1 MALPAP
7 KKPACAPTRSGRS
20 ALGAALTLLLVGGAA
35 NAQTADL
42 LTALKAARDT
52 DPTIRAARA
61 TLDMALLKVPEARAT
76 LLPTLGISG
85 SHNVTKASTA
95 FSGLQAIDRSGS
107 TNAITLQLVQP
118 LFRVDSVLA
127 NNQATLIVES
137 AQAQYDQATQDLLL
151 RVASAYFAFNEAT
164 EARLDADAQVA
175 AMDRQLL
182 EVSKGYD
189 AGTRAI
195 TDVDDT
201 RARLG
206 AARAQRIAAQGDIES
221 ARSDLERLTG
231 VRYATLSALPDTV
244 GLPSPDPANV
254 GDWIDR
260 ARENNLQVRALQ
272 AGLAVAD
279 LDVSRARTG
288 HLPTMDLVANVGRN
302 RSSHSLT
309 TPDDYSTRAAQR
321 EIGLQVN
328 IPLFAGGAVTARV
341 NQAFAA
347 LEKARADLDAA
358 KRDAA
363 DATQHAFNGVLT
375 QLAQVE
381 ALQLSVD
388 ASDRA
393 LKGNREG
400 FRVGYRT
407 NVDVLN
413 AEQQLFNA
421 HSGRCKARYE
431 AILQGLKLKAAGGI
445 LNERDL
451 ETVAK
456 LMR

>member
-1 MALPAP
+1 M
-7 KKPACAPTRSGRS
+7 
-20 ALGAALTLLLVGGAA
+20 LTFGLLVITSVAT
-35 NAQTADL
+35 AQSADL
-42 LTALKAARDT
+42 LAALKAARES
-52 DPTIRAARA
+52 DPTIRSARA
-61 TLDMALLKVPEARAT
+61 TLDLALLKVPEARAA
-76 LLPTLGISG
+76 LMPTLALSG
-85 SHNVTKASTA
+85 NHNVIKASTA
-95 FSGLQAIDRSGS
+95 FSGLSAIDRSGS
-107 TNAITLQLVQP
+107 TYAITLQLVQP
-118 LFRVDSVLA
+118 IFRVDSFLA
-127 NNQATLIVES
+127 TNQAALIVES
-137 AQAQYDQATQDLLL
+137 AQAQYEQARQDLLL

-164 EARLDADAQVA
+164 EASADAQAQVA

-182 EVSKGYD
+182 EVSKGFD

-206 AARAQRIAAQGDIES
+206 AAKAQRIAVQGDIES
-221 ARSDLERLTG
+221 ARADLERLTG
-231 VRYATLSALPDTV
+231 LRYATLAALPDAV
-244 GLPSPDPANV
+244 ALPSPDPLDV
-254 GDWIDR
+254 RDWIDR
-260 ARENNLQVRALQ
+260 ARENNPQVRAVQ
-272 AGLAVAD
+272 ASVGVAD

-288 HLPTMDLVANVGRN
+288 HLPTLDLVANVGRN
-302 RSSHSLT
+302 HANHSLT

-321 EIGLQVN
+321 DIGLQVN
-328 IPLFAGGAVTARV
+328 IPLFAGGAVMTRV
-341 NQAFAA
+341 NQASAA

-388 ASDRA
+388 ASERA

-413 AEQQLFNA
+413 AEQQLYNTR
-421 HSGRCKARYE
+421 SSRCKARYE
-431 AILQGLKLKAAGGI
+431 AILQGLKLKAASGI
-445 LNERDL
+445 LSERDL
-451 ETVAK
+451 EAVAA